1 MKTKQDTQV
10 ILAMFRYNPQ
20 LGSYCTLKL
29 ANVVK
34 AYKKT
39 MLVSDGYYERK
50 FDFFGNEVKPTSAV
64 YGSAHYR
71 VFALELAKELYDASK
86 GTFDGYR
93 ISRGQNVVE
102 TL

>member
-1 MKTKQDTQV
+1 MKTKQQTQV
-10 ILAMFRYNPQ
+10 IFAMFRYNPQ
-20 LGSYCTLKL
+20 LGSYCTLSL
-29 ANVVK
+29 GNVVRVN
-34 AYKKT
+34 KKT
-39 MLVSDGYYERK
+39 MVVNNGFYDKK

-64 YGSAHYR
+64 YGSARYC

-93 ISRGQNVVE
+93 ISRGKELVE